1 MADREKVIPAFVE
14 CLCKSHKY
22 CSECY
27 QQGPGLGFV
36 CRNNVCLEVLEILKE
51 QQKEIEILKAMGLKM
66 PEITELTDKPIYKVD
81 V

>member
-22 CSECY
+22 CAECY

-36 CRNNVCLEVLEILKE
+36 CMNSVCLEVLDILIE
-51 QQKEIEILKAMGLKM
+51 QQKRIEMLESLR
-66 PEITELTDKPIYKVD
+66 KVEQTGSD
-81 V
+81 